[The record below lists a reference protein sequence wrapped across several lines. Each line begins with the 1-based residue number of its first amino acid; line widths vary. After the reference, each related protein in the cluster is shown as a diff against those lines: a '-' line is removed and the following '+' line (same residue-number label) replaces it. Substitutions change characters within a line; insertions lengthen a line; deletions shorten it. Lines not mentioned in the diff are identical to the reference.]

1 MQLYRPMSLSLEG
14 TKTILSEE
22 NASPVIWRVSVYLPM
37 LPNNACAS
45 CVVLASH
52 MACYSPYM
60 DSHNNSSV
68 RAFYRQGQ
76 TQPCCLH
83 LADEPTHLNLSRH
96 ICSEDIA
103 ENGITNRKSAN
114 MKSSKTRRH
123 FPVAKSVCMFH
134 KSALAAFQTAKPN
147 QMKSPYMHIHQQP
160 L

>member
-22 NASPVIWRVSVYLPM
+22 NASPVIWRVSVYLPL

-83 LADEPTHLNLSRH
+83 LADEPTHLNLSHPLVLRTLLKMASQIENLPTRNH
-96 ICSEDIA
+96 PKPDAISQLPRVCACSI
-103 ENGITNRKSAN
+103 RV
-114 MKSSKTRRH
+114 H
-123 FPVAKSVCMFH
+123 
-134 KSALAAFQTAKPN
+134 
-147 QMKSPYMHIHQQP
+147 
-160 L
+160 